1 MAASLFLILALLPA
15 LPQGPLEAA
24 RAWRKQHG
32 AEILREFAE
41 FLALPNLASD
51 AEDIARNAAWIADAF
66 RRRGA
71 EVRIERLPD
80 AAPIVLARIETE
92 GAGRTLGFYAHFD
105 GQPVDAKRWTRPPW
119 TPALLTRSLQEGGT
133 ERPFPRAG
141 EPIDPEWR
149 LYARSAGDDK
159 APFLAILAALDALHA
174 AGRKPAS
181 NLVFLFEGE
190 EEAGSP
196 HLGLYLEKFRA
207 ELAVDAWLFCDGPG
221 HQSGRPQLVFGV
233 RGITGLEITVYGADR
248 YLHSGHYGN
257 WAPNPALLLARLL
270 AGMKD
275 ENGRVRIAGFYDSV
289 TPLGKSERAAL
300 KKVPPVGPLL
310 RREFGLAESEAGD
323 APYLER
329 LLLPSLNIRGLSS
342 ATVGET
348 ARNVVPPTATASID
362 IRLVKGNDP
371 EAMLD
376 LVEAHI
382 RKEGFFL
389 VRGEPDRETRRAHA
403 RIAKVVREKGY
414 PAARTSMENPLAR
427 RIAAAARGAAGEELV
442 LLPTLGGSL
451 PLYLFTGDAGRA
463 VLVVPIA
470 NFDDNQHGPDENLR
484 IGNLWYGIDLFAVLF
499 SME

>member
-1 MAASLFLILALLPA
+1 MLPFLLAALALPA

-24 RAWRKQHG
+24 RAWRERNG
-32 AEILREFAE
+32 AEILREFAG

-51 AEDIARNAAWIADAF
+51 PEGIGQNAEWIADAF
-66 RRRGA
+66 RKRGA
-71 EVRIERLPD
+71 RVRIERLPG
-80 AAPIVLARIETE
+80 AAPIVLVRIEAE
-92 GAGRTLGFYAHFD
+92 GARRTLGFYAHFD
-105 GQPVDAKRWTRPPW
+105 GQPVDEARWTRPPW

-141 EPIDPEWR
+141 EPVDPEWR
-149 LYARSAGDDK
+149 LFARSAGDDK
-159 APFLAILAALDALHA
+159 APFLAFLAALDALRA
-174 AGRKPAS
+174 AGRRPSS

-196 HLGLYLEKFRA
+196 HLGLYLDKFPA
-207 ELAVDAWLFCDGPG
+207 ELGVDAWLFCDGPG

-257 WAPNPALLLARLL
+257 WAPNPALRLARLL

-289 TPLGKSERAAL
+289 TPLGESERTAL
-300 KKVPPVGPLL
+300 KKVPLVGPRL

-342 ATVGET
+342 ATVGAT

-371 EAMLD
+371 GAMLD

-382 RKEGFFL
+382 RKKGFFI
-389 VRGEPDRETRRAHA
+389 VRSDPDRETRRSHSK
-403 RIAKVVREKGY
+403 IAKVVREKGY

-427 RIAAAARGAAGEELV
+427 KIAAAARQAAGGELV

-451 PLYLFTGDAGRA
+451 PLYLFTGDPGRA

-470 NFDDNQHGPDENLR
+470 NFDDNQYGPDENLR
-484 IGNLWYGIDLFAVLF
+484 IGNLWYGIDLFAALF
-499 SME
+499 AME

>member
-1 MAASLFLILALLPA
+1 MAASTLLILALLPA
-15 LPQGPLEAA
+15 LQQSPLEAA
-24 RAWRKQHG
+24 RTWRRDHG
-32 AEILREFAE
+32 AEILREFAG

-51 AEDIARNAAWIADAF
+51 AEAIGRNAEWIAEAF
-66 RRRGA
+66 RKRGA
-71 EVRIERLPD
+71 RARIERLPG
-80 AAPIVLARIETE
+80 AAPIVLARIEVV
-92 GAGRTLGFYAHFD
+92 GADRTLGIYAHFD
-105 GQPVDAKRWTRPPW
+105 GQPVDRARWTRPPW
-119 TPALLTRSLQEGGT
+119 KPALLTRSLKEGGT
-133 ERPFPRAG
+133 ERPLPRVG

-159 APFLAILAALDALHA
+159 APFVAILAALDALHA
-174 AGRKPAS
+174 AGRQPSS

-196 HLGLYLEKFRA
+196 HLGRYLEKFRA

-221 HQSGRPQLVFGV
+221 HQTGRPQLVFGV

-257 WAPNPALLLARLL
+257 WAPNPALMLARLL

-289 TPLGKSERAAL
+289 APLGASERAAL
-300 KKVPPVGPLL
+300 EKVPPVGALL
-310 RREFGLAESEAGD
+310 RKEFGIAESEAED

-329 LLLPSLNIRGLSS
+329 LLLPSLNVRGLSS
-342 ATVGET
+342 ATVGAT

-389 VRGEPDRETRRAHA
+389 VRSDPDPETRRSHA

-427 RIAAAARGAAGEELV
+427 KIAAAARRAAGGDLV

-451 PLYLFTGDAGRA
+451 PLYLFTGDPDRA
-463 VLVVPIA
+463 ILVVPIA

-484 IGNLWYGIDLFAVLF
+484 LGNLWYGIDLFASLF
-499 SME
+499 AME